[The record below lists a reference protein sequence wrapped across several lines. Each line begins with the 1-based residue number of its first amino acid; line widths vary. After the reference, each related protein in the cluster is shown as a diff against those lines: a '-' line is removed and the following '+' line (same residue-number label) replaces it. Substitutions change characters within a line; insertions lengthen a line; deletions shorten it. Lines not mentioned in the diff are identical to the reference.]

1 MNEKEQIERLYK
13 HNLKVSKVMF
23 VISMVLFS
31 LATACI
37 IGLAVMISLQIDV
50 ILLSSIVEGITLQ
63 GVLRDFFSL
72 FISGGVVCILF
83 STLIFRRRAYFFKN
97 LYENSDKIRF
107 AYGARVNNQSE
118 PVDVKPVED
127 AKPKGPYDDL
137 IEEYRKLYEQNL
149 ITKEEFEMK
158 KKELT
163 R

>member
-72 FISGGVVCILF
+72 FI
-83 STLIFRRRAYFFKN
+83 FFIN
-97 LYENSDKIRF
+97 IAPLNIC
-107 AYGARVNNQSE
+107 
-118 PVDVKPVED
+118 
-127 AKPKGPYDDL
+127 
-137 IEEYRKLYEQNL
+137 
-149 ITKEEFEMK
+149 
-158 KKELT
+158 
-163 R
+163 